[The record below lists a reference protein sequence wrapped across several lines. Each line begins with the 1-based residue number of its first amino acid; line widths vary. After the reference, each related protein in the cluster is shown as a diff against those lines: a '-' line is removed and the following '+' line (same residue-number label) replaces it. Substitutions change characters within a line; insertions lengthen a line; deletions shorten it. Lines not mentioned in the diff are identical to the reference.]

1 MCGRFS
7 LTSEIGELQ
16 GRFEFDG
23 AGLSHAPRYNIAP
36 TQPVLAVT
44 NREGRG
50 ASYMRWGLIPSW
62 AKDASVGNRLINARA
77 ETVAE
82 RNSFRSALVRR
93 RCLVLADRFYEWQ
106 KVGNAKRPMRI
117 VMKSGEPFAFTGL
130 WDSWSDSNGEIVR
143 SCTII
148 TTEANEL
155 LRPIHSRMP
164 VILPREMESFW
175 LDDDVQDGG
184 ALCSVLAP
192 YPAGSMDMYE
202 VSSLVNRS
210 SNDSPEVIVPVRKE
224 TPQVMKGNAGALLL

>member
-23 AGLSHAPRYNIAP
+23 AGLAHAPRYNIAP

-44 NREGRG
+44 NGEGGG
-50 ASYMRWGLIPSW
+50 ASYMRWGLVPSW
-62 AKDASVGNRLINARA
+62 AKNASVGNRLINARA

-93 RCLVLADRFYEWQ
+93 RCLVLADGFYEWQ
-106 KVGNAKRPMRI
+106 RVGKARRPMRI
-117 VMKSGEPFAFTGL
+117 VMKSGEPFAFAGL
-130 WDSWSDSNGEIVR
+130 WDAWRDPVGEIVR

-155 LRPIHSRMP
+155 LRPIHNRMP
-164 VILPREMESFW
+164 VILPREMEPFW
-175 LDDDVQDGG
+175 LDHDVEDRD
-184 ALCSVLAP
+184 ALSDVLVP
-192 YPAGSMDMYE
+192 YQSAEMEAYE
-202 VSSLVNRS
+202 VSSLVNRPG
-210 SNDSPEVIVPVRKE
+210 NDGPEVALPVERE
-224 TPQVMKGNAGALLL
+224 GRTATDEQRQPPLL